1 MEGKINIKELAKNL
15 KNLNR
20 PEAIQEPI
28 AEPVIAVKEEVE
40 VKSIVVEPKIVEK
53 RVEQP
58 KAPIDKPKQLAR
70 SIVQE
75 NDLVTTLQSAI
86 EDYDFS
92 KQVWIDDEIYE
103 ILMHI
108 KRREKI
114 KSISVL
120 VTSIV
125 EQYINHNRTAIVRLL
140 NDRPKKI

>member
-28 AEPVIAVKEEVE
+28 AEPVIEVKEEV
-40 VKSIVVEPKIVEK
+40 KSTVVEPKIVEK

-58 KAPIDKPKQLAR
+58 KAPIEKPKQLIR
-70 SIVQE
+70 NVVPE

-86 EDYDFS
+86 EEYDFS

-125 EQYINHNRTAIVRLL
+125 EQYINQNRTAIVRLL

>member
-20 PEAIQEPI
+20 PEVIQEPI
-28 AEPVIAVKEEVE
+28 PVPVIEVKEELE

-58 KAPIDKPKQLAR
+58 KAIIEKPKQLVR

-125 EQYINHNRTAIVRLL
+125 EQYINQNRTAIVRLL

>member
-20 PEAIQEPI
+20 PEVIQEPI
-28 AEPVIAVKEEVE
+28 PEPVIEVKEEVE

-58 KAPIDKPKQLAR
+58 KALIEKPKQLVR
-70 SIVQE
+70 SIVQD
-75 NDLVTTLQSAI
+75 NDMVTTLQSAI
-86 EDYDFS
+86 EEYDFS

-114 KSISVL
+114 KSISIL

-125 EQYINHNRTAIVRLL
+125 EQYINLNRTAIVRLL

>member
-20 PEAIQEPI
+20 PEVIQQSIPEPAIE
-28 AEPVIAVKEEVE
+28 VKEAV
-40 VKSIVVEPKIVEK
+40 VVNSIISEPKIVEK
-53 RVEQP
+53 EVEQP
-58 KAPIDKPKQLAR
+58 KAPIENPRQMAR
-70 SIVQE
+70 SLVQE
-75 NDLVTTLQSAI
+75 SDLVTTLQSAT

-125 EQYINHNRTAIVRLL
+125 EQYINLNRTAIVRLL